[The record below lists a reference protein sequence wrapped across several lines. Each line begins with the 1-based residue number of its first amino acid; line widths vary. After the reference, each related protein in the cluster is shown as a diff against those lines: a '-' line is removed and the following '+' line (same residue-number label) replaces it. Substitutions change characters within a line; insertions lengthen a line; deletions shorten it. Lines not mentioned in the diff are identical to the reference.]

1 MSLKATKLGSQ
12 AVVLNVDDT
21 EHKFTNVNVL
31 AANLANQIC
40 SITAVTKA
48 VVHSDLQYGP
58 ATSNTGCRSGE
69 GGAGGGQLRQSGR
82 DGGGARCGSIAVV
95 MAAVKQ
101 GELTQKVG
109 IQVEGEMATLKDTV
123 NRVVDQL
130 STFASEITRVMLE
143 VGMEGILSGQ
153 AVVTDVQRTWADLT
167 RNVNN
172 MATSLKNQVRSI
184 AEVTKATAQGDFT
197 KTVNIG
203 VQGKMLDL
211 TVNSMVRQLTTR
223 FLMTEG
229 ILRGQAV
236 VADVEEMWKILTD
249 NVNLMAISL
258 MNQVCSI
265 AEVTKAVMQDDLTK
279 KIQVDVR
286 GEILKVKVSGI

>member
-82 DGGGARCGSIAVV
+82 DGESIAVV
-95 MAAVKQ
+95 MAAFKQ
-101 GELTQKVG
+101 GNLTQKVG
-109 IQVEGEMATLKDTV
+109 IQVEGDMATLKDTV

-130 STFASEITRVMLE
+130 STFASEIKRVTLE

-153 AVVTDVQRTWADLT
+153 AVVTDVRRTWADLT

-172 MATSLKNQVRSI
+172 MATSLKNQV
-184 AEVTKATAQGDFT
+184 
-197 KTVNIG
+197 
-203 VQGKMLDL
+203 
-211 TVNSMVRQLTTR
+211 
-223 FLMTEG
+223 G
-229 ILRGQAV
+229 ISFHIPTQPC
-236 VADVEEMWKILTD
+236 IP
-249 NVNLMAISL
+249 SL
-258 MNQVCSI
+258 LSHF
-265 AEVTKAVMQDDLTK
+265 
-279 KIQVDVR
+279 
-286 GEILKVKVSGI
+286 SH